1 MEIKREEKK
10 CEWQHLTPFSLMV
23 DFFIFQEFADALKQ
37 YSPQHEGVESAESTA
52 KELEAVK
59 AELEQRRREK
69 EQQLKKEQ
77 QGWCWH

>member
-37 YSPQHEGVESAESTA
+37 YSPQHDGVESAESAA

-59 AELEQRRREK
+59 ADLEQRRREK

>member
-1 MEIKREEKK
+1 MEA
-10 CEWQHLTPFSLMV
+10 QHLTPFSFMV

-37 YSPQHEGVESAESTA
+37 YSPQHEGVESAESAA

-59 AELEQRRREK
+59 ADLEQRRREK